1 MFGVSGRE
9 ACEKD
14 GPLRFQPMAIEQQI
28 YSGWMKPALRSGRGA
43 GLTKVFRSINA
54 ELLFPLIQDLL
65 NNAI

>member
-1 MFGVSGRE
+1 MGVFGASGGE

-14 GPLRFQPMAIEQQI
+14 GPFVFSQSPLSGRF
-28 YSGWMKPALRSGRGA
+28 GWMKPALQSGRGT

-65 NNAI
+65 NNTI